1 MQNLR
6 ITVAVI
12 TYNRSRFLKETL
24 VDLVRQDYP
33 PGHWEILVVDN
44 NSTDDTA
51 AVVASFASRNPAP
64 RHVIETEQGLDHG
77 RNRAIAEAKGELL
90 VLIDDDVL
98 MEPDWLNTLTAPF
111 SPQDSD
117 RIGVVGGEVVPVFP
131 DGLPD
136 WLKGAHRP
144 LGYRADPGPLP
155 PGQSPMGANFA
166 FPHALFAR
174 LGNFNTTLDRQ
185 GSALFGGGDTDMIRR
200 IRAAGLEVWFVPKA
214 RVQHQMPG
222 SRLTMGYALRHA
234 FDSARSR
241 VVDGVQVRRA
251 AGRAALPFLVSR
263 AVGAVLKLLGYSLL
277 VGLATLAF
285 QRGAARRARVRA
297 WRSCGY
303 LFQIARSA
311 RGKI

>member
-1 MQNLR
+1 MTNIR
-6 ITVAVI
+6 ATVAVI

-33 PGHWEILVVDN
+33 AGHWEILVIDN

-51 AVVASFASRNPAP
+51 AVVAAFASQNPAP

-77 RNRAIAEAKGELL
+77 RNRAIEEARGELL

-98 MEPDWLNTLTAPF
+98 MGPDWLNQLTAPF
-111 SPQDSD
+111 SPQDSG
-117 RIGVVGGEVVPVFP
+117 RIGVVGGEVIPIFP

-136 WLKGAHRP
+136 WLRGAHRP
-144 LGYRADPGPLP
+144 LAFRADAGPLP

-166 FPHALFAR
+166 FPRSVFAR
-174 LGNFNTTLDRQ
+174 LGKFNTALDRQ
-185 GSALFGGGDTDMIRR
+185 GSALFGGGDTEMIRR
-200 IRAAGLEVWFVPKA
+200 IRAAGLEVWFVPAA
-214 RVQHQMPG
+214 RVQHQMPA
-222 SRLTMGYALRHA
+222 SRLTLRYALRHA

-241 VVDGVQVRRA
+241 VVDGVQALRA
-251 AGRAALPFLVSR
+251 AGHDAFFFLLSR
-263 AVGAVLKLLGYSLL
+263 AVGATLKLIGYSLL
-277 VGLATLAF
+277 LAVATLTF

-303 LFQIARSA
+303 LYQIARSA